1 MRRLSSALT
10 ILMLAAGP
18 ALASQEAGDTLP
30 FRAHQW
36 AFLFTGGSQFLGL
49 GGLHFSAPNRALIVN
64 LSIDAN
70 HSHQSFSPSPGT
82 TLSSSNTNVAF
93 TARIGRRFYQPV
105 RHDVAAYQTLGILGG
120 ANRSCGAPFGGPN
133 ACSVAANAGIFGE
146 LGAQYFLTS
155 RLSIGGQ
162 VTASLSGQYLRD
174 SAPGG
179 DRAWFIS
186 VNGGAVSFGGGIYF

>member
-1 MRRLSSALT
+1 MRRFTAVST
-10 ILMLAAGP
+10 MLAFAVLP
-18 ALASQEAGDTLP
+18 ALAAQEAGDTLP

-36 AFLFTGGSQFLGL
+36 AFLFTGGSSFVGL

-64 LSIDAN
+64 LSNDAN
-70 HSHQSFSPSPGT
+70 HSHQSFSPTPGT
-82 TLSSSNTNVAF
+82 TVTSTNTNISF

-105 RHDVAAYQTLGILGG
+105 RHDVAAYQTIGILGG
-120 ANRSCGAPFGGPN
+120 ASRSCGEPFGGPSV
-133 ACSVAANAGIFGE
+133 CSVAANAGIFGE

-174 SAPGG
+174 SAPGSE
-179 DRAWFIS
+179 RAWFIS